1 MKAHSPGIVEFI
13 EVIED
18 SDYYY
23 LVSSLMNCMDLKYH
37 LRERSSVNFL
47 CEHEL
52 FMPLIQIVNALEQV
66 HEAGFIHND
75 IQLSNIYLH
84 RHSSGST
91 STSSTSSH
99 KASQLSTKLGGFS
112 RCLTQAQVLDVR
124 NGAVSL
130 APGESARQNSSP
142 PELLQTNQNQ

>member
-75 IQLSNIYLH
+75 IQLGSILLH
-84 RHSSGST
+84 RKVNS
-91 STSSTSSH
+91 
-99 KASQLSTKLGGFS
+99 KSQPLSVKLGGYT
-112 RCLTQAQVLDVR
+112 RCLTQD
-124 NGAVSL
+124 
-130 APGESARQNSSP
+130 
-142 PELLQTNQNQ
+142 